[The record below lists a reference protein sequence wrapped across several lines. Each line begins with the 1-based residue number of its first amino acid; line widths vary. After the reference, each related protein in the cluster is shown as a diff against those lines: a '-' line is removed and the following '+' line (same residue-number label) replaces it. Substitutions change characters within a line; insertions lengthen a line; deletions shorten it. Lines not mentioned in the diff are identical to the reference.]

1 MVDLIMVEMI
11 DLVPFISSESVDKFS
26 VVKTHHRF
34 GLVKSCCKN

>member
-26 VVKTHHRF
+26 VFKTHHHF
-34 GLVKSCCKN
+34 GLVW